1 MERLTGGAKGT
12 ANLDRLP
19 TKGFPKAGPKRIIRW
34 IESFIVVPRGIGARK
49 PMKLHR
55 FQRDII
61 EGVFGDPQVR
71 SALVSMPRGN
81 AKTTTSA
88 ALALWALMD
97 SHDDDPEVL
106 CVASD
111 ERTAGILLDTAR
123 RMVELNPLLAER
135 IVPYKDRLVCPGT
148 NGVLRALPSRE
159 AALHGW
165 NPGPLLILDEL
176 HLCPP
181 EVWTACIT
189 AAGKRERS
197 LVLAISTPAASRE
210 SVMWQLVEHGRKGA
224 DPSFKYLEWAAPD
237 GCAVDDEEAWRIANP
252 ALAAGILAIDG
263 IRSTLRTTK
272 EQRFRQLRLG
282 QWTERSDDAWLG
294 WTEWMGRADPSRI
307 VEPGARIVAGWDG
320 SYSEDDSCL
329 IAIDL
334 SDLERPH
341 MFVAGW
347 WSRPEYESEWRVPR
361 DEVDLAV
368 ARLFTEYDCR
378 YLSCDVAFWQAE
390 VQTWTRR
397 WPDRVLEHP
406 QSAPRMARSMSLLE
420 VAIREGR
427 LTHDG
432 DPRLALHVANVVS
445 RDTVA
450 GPIPQKRSRNSRDRI
465 DGAIAAMLAYER
477 AADVLSNPP
486 DPARLPAVI
495 FV

>member
-1 MERLTGGAKGT
+1 MERLTGGAKVSAT
-12 ANLDRLP
+12 LDPLP
-19 TKGFPKAGPKRIIRW
+19 TKGFPRSGPKRIIRW
-34 IESFIVVPRGIGARK
+34 IETFIVVPRGIGARK

-61 EGVFGDPQVR
+61 HGVFGDPLVR

-106 CVASD
+106 AVASD

-135 IVPYKDRLVCPGT
+135 ITPYKDRLVCPGT

-176 HLCPP
+176 HLCTP
-181 EVWTACIT
+181 ETWTACIT

-197 LVLAISTPAASRE
+197 VVLAISTPAASRE
-210 SVMWQLVEHGRKGA
+210 SVMWGLVEHGRA
-224 DPSFKYLEWAAPD
+224 DTDPSFAYLEWSAPD
-237 GCAVDDEEAWRIANP
+237 GCEIDDEEAWKIANP
-252 ALAAGILAIDG
+252 ALGAGILKIDG

-272 EQRFRQLRLG
+272 PEKFRQLRLG
-282 QWTERSDDAWLG
+282 QWTERSDSSWISWD
-294 WTEWMGRADPSRI
+294 EWADRADPSR
-307 VEPGARIVAGWDG
+307 VVAPGARIVAGWDG
-320 SYSEDDSCL
+320 SFSEDDSCL
-329 IAIDL
+329 IGVDL
-334 SDLERPH
+334 TDLDRPH
-341 MFVAGW
+341 MYVAGW
-347 WSRPEYESEWRVPR
+347 WSRPDHDSAWRVPR
-361 DEVDLAV
+361 HEVEDAV
-368 ARLFTEYDCR
+368 VGLFSDFDCL

-390 VQTWTRR
+390 VQTWARR
-397 WPDRVLEHP
+397 WPDRVVEMP
-406 QSAPRMARSMSLLE
+406 QSAPRMARALSLLE

-427 LTHDG
+427 FTHDG
-432 DPRLALHVANVVS
+432 DPRLALHVANVIT
-445 RDTVA
+445 RDTAA

-465 DGAIAAMLAYER
+465 DGAIASMLAWER
-477 AADVLSNPP
+477 AVDVLSNPP
-486 DPARLPAVI
+486 APARLPGLLFI
-495 FV
+495 